1 MGGGLLAVCFW
12 RLQSSLSIVAPS
24 STSLNLKLY
33 MGYFLSS
40 LAMGI
45 MIFVRAP
52 QYQDDIDLFM
62 KVRDH
67 FLKENGMAW
76 TAGLDFPDGFEPSS
90 TAGF

>member
-1 MGGGLLAVCFW
+1 
-12 RLQSSLSIVAPS
+12 
-24 STSLNLKLY
+24 

-52 QYQDDIDLFM
+52 QYQDDIDLLM

-67 FLKENGMAW
+67 FMKENGMTW
-76 TAGLDFPDGFEPSS
+76 TAGLDFPDGCL
-90 TAGF
+90 